1 MMGTSSSHPTVS
13 LFTAYRFQPLKKA
26 LYSNQEAKS
35 TLYSNK
41 EPFYAGRARDR
52 GEEPLNP
59 YLLAVLL
66 LQRDRRDFLAPSVQ
80 FLNSRLQPARKF
92 LGQAQLIGGARIV
105 AVKMLS
111 DLLQFPI
118 LMRQILP
125 MFRSQ
130 KRALARQPGGT
141 GINSV
146 ALPQREDILRRCEE
160 RNVLRPCLNIHES
173 GRRAGKDRTLEGH
186 RIAIHGTPKERLVGI
201 RRILEPRQTV
211 VQRARVIRPLAVHR
225 TLKISPI
232 VIDRP
237 AEIHI
242 AAVTAVIEM
251 HVVRVDRPAEIRPM
265 IGAVAKTCHPR
276 VHAVMEV
283 RLIMINGVI
292 EGYRAGVDGVMEVC
306 LIMVLRTAEIHRAKV
321 R

>member
-1 MMGTSSSHPTVS
+1 MRGGWGVPLHPTAS
-13 LFTAYRFQPLKKA
+13 LFAACRFQPLKKA
-26 LYSNQEAKS
+26 LYP
-35 TLYSNK
+35 NK

-52 GEEPLNP
+52 GERPLNP

-66 LQRDRRDFLAPSVQ
+66 LQRDCRDFFAPGVQ
-80 FLNSRLQPARKF
+80 FLNGKLQPARKF
-92 LGQAQLIGGARIV
+92 LGQAQLIGVARIV
-105 AVKMLS
+105 AVKMLG
-111 DLLQFPI
+111 DLVQLAV
-118 LMRQILP
+118 LMCQILP
-125 MFRSQ
+125 MLHSQ
-130 KRALARQPGGT
+130 WRALARQPGCT
-141 GINSV
+141 GVDRV

-173 GRRAGKDRTLEGH
+173 GRRAGKDRTLEGY

-201 RRILEPRQTV
+201 RRVLEPRQAV

-225 TLKISPI
+225 TLKISPT

-265 IGAVAKTCHPR
+265 IGAVAKTRHPR

-283 RLIMINGVI
+283 RLIMINGIV
-292 EGYRAGVDGVMEVC
+292 ESYRAGVDGVMEVR
-306 LIMVLRTAEIHRAKV
+306 LIMVLRAAEIHRAKV